1 VTSTQSTINDIKPGL
16 AGLYVFWRYQ
26 IAADDQQVT
35 LTGYFRPIAVIGAA
49 IIAGNLMTAS
59 ANKGVFHQPST
70 GQEVLYKCED
80 WHFPEYVT
88 MTMRYFP
95 S

>member
-1 VTSTQSTINDIKPGL
+1 MIYGHQANGSFVAHCP
-16 AGLYVFWRYQ
+16 YWRN
-26 IAADDQQVT
+26 
-35 LTGYFRPIAVIGAA
+35 RPIAVIGAA

-59 ANKGVFHQPST
+59 ANKGVFRQPST